1 MNRFSILLPL
11 LFLAGFSEIQ
21 GQENPVLDY
30 EEIYKLAMENNSE
43 LKASTLRV
51 DESKA
56 LVSNAFSFD
65 KTELYYHYDE
75 NNLAYNDKP
84 LKVYGISQ
92 EFLFPTR
99 YFADKKRNKAGMMME
114 NSSHALRKKNIE
126 KILALNY
133 YNLQYE
139 LEKQAIYKQLDSFYT
154 RFAYAASRRFEIG
167 ETNYLEKITA
177 QAKHKQLQTRFKQS
191 EEDVHK
197 AILELKEVVQSDSV
211 YEVKRTGLKKLE
223 VNSMSLE
230 ENPGLEFFEQQKVW
244 VQAQKSSVSQSLLP
258 DISLNYFQGSNATLP
273 ENLSGYQIGLKF
285 PILFSGNASR
295 IKASKIAQEIVNEE
309 AIDYKIKLETKQS
322 KLYAQLKKYDE
333 VLSYYQVE
341 GKDLSEEI
349 FKTAQ
354 FSYESGEIN
363 FFQYIQ
369 SIENALDITL
379 EYLLNLNAYNKTIIE
394 INYLTL

>member
-1 MNRFSILLPL
+1 
-11 LFLAGFSEIQ
+11 
-21 GQENPVLDY
+21 
-30 EEIYKLAMENNSE
+30 
-43 LKASTLRV
+43 
-51 DESKA
+51 
-56 LVSNAFSFD
+56 
-65 KTELYYHYDE
+65 
-75 NNLAYNDKP
+75 
-84 LKVYGISQ
+84 
-92 EFLFPTR
+92 
-99 YFADKKRNKAGMMME
+99 
-114 NSSHALRKKNIE
+114 
-126 KILALNY
+126 
-133 YNLQYE
+133 
-139 LEKQAIYKQLDSFYT
+139 
-154 RFAYAASRRFEIG
+154 
-167 ETNYLEKITA
+167 
-177 QAKHKQLQTRFKQS
+177 
-191 EEDVHK
+191 
-197 AILELKEVVQSDSV
+197 
-211 YEVKRTGLKKLE
+211 
-223 VNSMSLE
+223 
-230 ENPGLEFFEQQKVW
+230 
-244 VQAQKSSVSQSLLP
+244 
-258 DISLNYFQGSNATLP
+258 
-273 ENLSGYQIGLKF
+273 LSGYQIGLKF